1 MTEINDHIIKYLDY
15 YCKLPYPPK
24 FAVLIKGEWGSG
36 KTWLVEKYIE
46 EKYEQGET
54 TNLSLKNKSNSNL
67 FHEIHELA
75 RSPLPVKKESNSSPS
90 NEIYILGHSPLSLN
104 KSKSSS
110 SEKNLK
116 PIYISLYG
124 VASLSEIDDLIFSQL
139 HPILSSKALKLGSK
153 ILVGAVKATIKVDLN
168 SDGNKDESLGI
179 QIPDIK
185 LPEYLKNTNKC
196 LFVFDDLERCNIEI
210 INLLGYINYF
220 VEHQNLKVIII
231 ANEDEIIV
239 NNKNN
244 TDAYKK
250 TKEKLIGKTFS
261 AKTDFNGALIYFIK
275 DIQNKDIKSFLEN
288 NSGLIKN
295 FFDNAKCQNL
305 RTLHQIIL
313 DFERI
318 YEPLPPKALEK
329 EILLQDLLQILMCL
343 SLEIKRNAMSEKD
356 IVNLFDASA
365 KLQLKNYLKQQ
376 GNNLEEEKHQDLRKF
391 EYLEPIIK
399 MYSQLDFLSPYPS
412 LDWWRVFFDIGKINR
427 EYLNKS
433 IDESKYFIDENT
445 PKWKKLWNHEM
456 LSDEEFD
463 NYLHQVTKDFDD
475 KIFDDIGVFIHITFL
490 LIRLS
495 EIDLYKREKSEI
507 LQEANNYIQ
516 NLEDTR
522 DPILK
527 SSLLSHFI
535 ENNFQS
541 YHQLGFCGR
550 DTDDFKVLT
559 SNLIKSFNNIKTAS
573 FSEEAEELLDIMK
586 DDPVQFHYMICLDT
600 FSNRYQNVKRYDDI
614 PIFTHLTSQKIVDE
628 FLKIESYKDQQWIFW
643 GLKARYKF
651 VKKYNGSIEN
661 TFYTKN
667 ESEQKF
673 DQDIINNLA
682 TQPESG
688 LYTSNIINQK
698 PDVLLEELDI
708 LKGLRGLLLEESERK
723 KGKNSGYKIKTLVD
737 SYLNEIIANLENC
750 LPQKEESL

>member
-1 MTEINDHIIKYLDY
+1 MKEINDHIIEYLDY
-15 YCKLPYPPK
+15 YCGLPYPPK

-36 KTWLVEKYIE
+36 KTWLVENYIKGKY
-46 EKYEQGET
+46 KQDET
-54 TNLSLKNKSNSNL
+54 YSLGNS
-67 FHEIHELA
+67 
-75 RSPLPVKKESNSSPS
+75 PQSSE
-90 NEIYILGHSPLSLN
+90 NF
-104 KSKSSS
+104 
-110 SEKNLK
+110 SEKNPK

-124 VASLSEIDDLIFSQL
+124 VTSLSEIDDLIFSQL

-153 ILVGAVKATIKVDLN
+153 ILVGALKATIKVDLN
-168 SDGNKDESLGI
+168 SDGHKDESLSF

-185 LPEYLKNTNKC
+185 LPEYLKDTSKC
-196 LFVFDDLERCNIEI
+196 ILVFDDLERCNIEI

-220 VEHQNLKVIII
+220 VEHQDLKVIII

-244 TDAYKK
+244 TDAYRK

-261 AKTDFNGALIYFIK
+261 VKTDFNGALIYFIK
-275 DIQNKDIKSFLEN
+275 DIQNTDIKSFLEN

-318 YEPLPPKALEK
+318 YKSLPPKALEK
-329 EILLQDLLQILMCL
+329 EILLQDLLRMLMCF

-356 IVNLFDASA
+356 ILNLFEASTN
-365 KLQLKNYLKQQ
+365 LQTKNFFKQQ
-376 GNNLEEEKHQDLRKF
+376 GNNLEEEKHQNLRKF

-399 MYSQLDFLSPYPS
+399 MYSQLDFSSPYPS

-427 EYLNKS
+427 EYLAKS

-445 PKWKKLWNHEM
+445 PQWKKLWNHEM

-463 NYLHQVTKDFDD
+463 NYLHKVTKDFDD

-495 EIDLYKREKSEI
+495 EIGLFEREKSEI

-516 NLEDTR
+516 NLEDNH

-527 SSLLSHFI
+527 SSLLSHLN

-541 YHQLGFCGR
+541 YHQLGFYGR
-550 DTDDFKVLT
+550 DTDDFEVLT
-559 SNLIKSFNNIKTAS
+559 CNLIKSFNNIKRAS
-573 FSEEAEELLDIMK
+573 FSQEAEALLDIMK
-586 DDPVQFHYMICLDT
+586 DDPVQFYYMICLDT
-600 FSNRYQNVKRYDDI
+600 FYNRYQNVKRYDDI
-614 PIFTHLTSQKIVDE
+614 PIFTHLTSQKIVDQ
-628 FLKIESYKDQQWIFW
+628 FLKIDSYKDQQWIFW
-643 GLKARYKF
+643 GLKARYQF
-651 VKKYNGSIEN
+651 VKKG
-661 TFYTKN
+661 
-667 ESEQKF
+667 
-673 DQDIINNLA
+673 NNS
-682 TQPESG
+682 TD
-688 LYTSNIINQK
+688 NK
-698 PDVLLEELDI
+698 PHILLEELDI
-708 LKGLRGLLLEESERK
+708 LKGLRELLLEESERK
-723 KGKNSGYKIKTLVD
+723 KGKNSGNNIKTLVD
-737 SYLNEIIANLENC
+737 RYLNEIIANLENC